1 MKKIIKIL
9 SCLILLAS
17 IIISCKKEVAVVT
30 FDGGTNPVLA
40 VANPLTTT
48 MLLKSNENN
57 TWNTLKWTNP
67 NYQLSNGTN
76 SQNVT
81 YTVQF
86 DTTGSNFT
94 NPNKGEISIANDLST
109 GFLVKDLNKL
119 ILGMG
124 LLENIPHNMEI
135 RVKSSLINNTIPY
148 YSNVLKVIIT
158 PYLDVKVT
166 LPADLPSLGANNGD
180 LFLVGN
186 ATTGDVT
193 GWNNPVPTPSQ
204 KFTRINTFT
213 YEINYPLI
221 GGKQYLLLPKNGD
234 WGHKYAVVSNTVPG
248 LSLGGDFDADKSD
261 NFPGPGTSGNYKIVV
276 NFKTGKFIVTP
287 I

>member
-1 MKKIIKIL
+1 MKKIIKII
-9 SCLILLAS
+9 SCSILLAM
-17 IIISCKKEVAVVT
+17 IIISCKKEIANVT
-30 FDGGTNPVLA
+30 FSGGTNPVLA
-40 VANPLTTT
+40 VINPLATT

-67 NYQLSNGTN
+67 NYQLSNGSS

-81 YTVQF
+81 YTIQF

-124 LLENIPHNMEI
+124 LLENMPHNMEI

-180 LFLVGN
+180 LFLVGD
-186 ATTGDVT
+186 ATNG
-193 GWNNPVPTPSQ
+193 GWNNPVPIPTQ
-204 KFTRINTFT
+204 KFTRTSSTT
-213 YEINYPLI
+213 YEIIVPLI
-221 GGKQYLLLPKNGD
+221 GGKQYLMLPKNGD

-248 LSLGGDFDADKSD
+248 LSSGGDFDADKSD

-276 NFKTGKFIVTP
+276 NFKTGKFTVTP